1 MAFINEFFANLAGL
15 GKYLMVPLMIA
26 IIGVLFKVNVDKA
39 IKGGITVGI
48 GLFGLDLALSIV
60 SDYLG
65 PVANGLVTKA
75 NLNLDVVD
83 VGWQALSG
91 IAFGTQIGAM
101 IIPVMILFNVIMV
114 TIGASRTMNVD
125 IWNFWHYAVTGS
137 LVYFVTN
144 NILYSL
150 LAAIAHAA
158 IILLFADRTASRVQE
173 VTGIPGISIPHGGVL
188 GQWIVGFIMEP
199 IYNFIGKRFRNDKK
213 TKIDNGQGKKLQE
226 NAIFKII
233 QDPIYLGF
241 ILGTVLGFIAGQGA
255 KTSFTTGMAMA
266 AFLYLTPRMVKILME
281 GLLPIN
287 QAVQK
292 MRSKM
297 DGNSDLYIGMDNAV
311 GLGHNTVML
320 ITVIAIPIL
329 IVLAAIVPGNR
340 VIPIASLA
348 ACGYCSSM
356 LNVVHKGKFG
366 RTLFSTTILFI
377 STLLIAS
384 YMAPVITEVA
394 ILSGFET
401 EYALIS
407 SLSGGTLIA
416 AAPFFLAFR
425 FSNTAGL
432 IFSLI
437 IIVGTIVLQR
447 IYFKNKDQ
455 QEETK
460 EVKQV

>member
-26 IIGVLFKVNVDKA
+26 IIGILFKVNVNKA

-60 SDYLG
+60 GNYLG

-91 IAFGTQIGAM
+91 IAFGTEIGAM
-101 IIPVMILFNVIMV
+101 IIPVMILFNAIMLA
-114 TIGASRTMNVD
+114 IGATRTMNVD
-125 IWNFWHYAVTGS
+125 IWNFWHYALTGS

-144 NILYSL
+144 NFLYGL

-320 ITVIAIPIL
+320 ITVMAIPIL

-340 VIPIASLA
+340 LIPIASLA
-348 ACGYCSSM
+348 ACGYNSSM
-356 LNVVHKGKFG
+356 LNVAHKGKFG
-366 RTLFSTTILFI
+366 RTLLSTTILFI
-377 STLLIAS
+377 IMLLVAS
-384 YMAPVITEVA
+384 YVAPEITEVA

-407 SLSGGTLIA
+407 AISGTLISTT
-416 AAPFFLAFR
+416 PLFLAFR
-425 FSNTAGL
+425 FSNTVGL

-447 IYFKNKDQ
+447 IYFKNRDQ

>member
-26 IIGVLFKVNVDKA
+26 IIGILFKVNVNKA

-60 SDYLG
+60 GNYLG

-91 IAFGTQIGAM
+91 IAFGTEIGAM
-101 IIPVMILFNVIMV
+101 IIPVMILFNAIMLA
-114 TIGASRTMNVD
+114 IGATRTMNVD
-125 IWNFWHYAVTGS
+125 IWNFWHYALTGS

-144 NILYSL
+144 NFLYGL

-158 IILLFADRTASRVQE
+158 IILLFADRTAPRVQE

-407 SLSGGTLIA
+407 AISGTLISTT
-416 AAPFFLAFR
+416 PLFLAFR
-425 FSNTAGL
+425 FSNTVGL

-447 IYFKNKDQ
+447 IYFKKRDQ